1 MGYAIHALIS
11 KVPNFWRKSCV
22 PFGFDILQSK
32 LILISKIQNSGVK
45 VVCQIPENLG
55 KIWVIAIEKLKIP
68 YCGINFLQ
76 KLEHRSRFQI
86 MELDSSKSSNSKP

>member
-1 MGYAIHALIS
+1 MGYAIHAIIS
-11 KVPNFWRKSCV
+11 KVPNFWHKSCV

-55 KIWVIAIEKLKIP
+55 KSCTLGN
-68 YCGINFLQ
+68 C
-76 KLEHRSRFQI
+76 HRKA
-86 MELDSSKSSNSKP
+86 EDSILWNQLPAETGT